1 MVGGPKSPADAVYR
15 KRPDGRESLGRKTV
29 RERDWKEGG
38 VLGRRGGIR
47 EVEIWT
53 SKVMEG
59 GASVE
64 SKICTMAKID
74 HVHPLSSPN
83 EEGGG
88 RNRDLRKIKR
98 EEKRTNGYVRTVY

>member
-1 MVGGPKSPADAVYR
+1 MTTLRVWSVVQNRPPPPTLYIGNVQMGERALGGKQSEKETGKKVGFW
-15 KRPDGRESLGRKTV
+15 DGG
-29 RERDWKEGG
+29 
-38 VLGRRGGIR
+38 GGIR

-83 EEGGG
+83 EEGGEG
-88 RNRDLRKIKR
+88 I
-98 EEKRTNGYVRTVY
+98 EI